1 MLVNFRQYINS
12 PIGQAS
18 IVKGGIDVE
27 DLLWNVFEKSGRVD
41 AFLAYK
47 DYQRTTK
54 KVEEDDCG
62 LDVSDII

>member
-12 PIGQAS
+12 RIGQPS

-27 DLLWNVFEKSGRVD
+27 DLLWNVFKKSGTVD

-47 DYQRTTK
+47 DYQRATE

-62 LDVSDII
+62 LDVSDIS